1 MTPFQMVTLGLT
13 VFVSVFG
20 VTLLGMAVVSLV
32 GEWS

>member
-20 VTLLGMAVVSLV
+20 VTLLGMAVVTFV
-32 GEWS
+32 GDHS